1 MSGYSRSP
9 RVTRGALVSFNL
21 PSTLPQFVLFQY
33 NPETISRSLSSEGAG
48 YGEDRI
54 ESSRVKGPPKETI
67 RLDVEFDA
75 VDQLEHPISNPI
87 AVISGIYPQ
96 LDALEMM
103 LYPKSELISQNQI
116 KAAAGTIE
124 IFPPQSPFT
133 LFIYGKQRIVPVC
146 LTQFDITEE
155 AHDTNLNP
163 IRAKVTLNL
172 TVMTYNDLD
181 IKHPGYYIFKAH
193 HIMKEVRALMATA
206 KSASSINPMELG
218 MRPI

>member
-21 PSTLPQFVLFQY
+21 PSSIPQFILFQY

-48 YGEDRI
+48 SGEDRV
-54 ESSRVKGPPKETI
+54 ESFRVKGPPKETI
-67 RLDVEFDA
+67 RLEIELDA
-75 VDQLEHPISNPI
+75 TDQLEHPDRNPT
-87 AVISGIYPQ
+87 AVIFGIYPQ
-96 LDALEMM
+96 LDALELM
-103 LYPKSELISQNQI
+103 LYPKSELITQNQI

-124 IFPPQSPFT
+124 ILPPQSPFT
-133 LFIYGKQRIVPVC
+133 LFISGSQRILPVR
-146 LTQFDITEE
+146 LTQFDIIED

-163 IRAKVTLNL
+163 IRAKVTISL

-181 IKHPGYYIFKAH
+181 IKHPGYYMFKAL
-193 HIMKEVRALMATA
+193 HIRKEVRALLATA
-206 KSASSINPMELG
+206 TSASSINPMDLG